1 MDKKYTCTK
10 YACYTTSMTMSIVSN
25 FTPLLFLT
33 FRDLYDISYSLLGL
47 LVLINFTTQLT
58 IDLIFSF
65 FSHRFNI
72 PLTVKLIPVIAVVGM
87 MIYAL
92 SPFIFPGMVYLGIV
106 IATIIISASSGL
118 AEVLISPVIAAI
130 PAKDP
135 EHEMSKL
142 HSMYAWGVV
151 GVVIVSTVFLLVF
164 GHENWQWLAAI
175 FTLVPLTSAILYAGA
190 EIPEMQTPEKATGAM
205 QYLRNPVLW
214 VYFAAIFVC
223 GAAECTMGQWA
234 SSYLEQALGIPKVFG
249 DIFGVA
255 LFSAMLGLG
264 RSGYA
269 KFGKNIRRVLLLGA
283 IGSAVCYFVAA
294 ISPFAVIGLIACA
307 LCGFCASMLWPGML
321 IIAPERFP
329 NGGVFIYAIMAAGGD
344 LGASVVPQLVG
355 IITDVALTNPT
366 FMDLAQ
372 TFDLAPER
380 FGMKLGLLVGMLFP
394 LCGIP
399 LFVRFVKESN
409 KKKMEPI

>member
-1 MDKKYTCTK
+1 MDKKYTCIK

-47 LVLINFTTQLT
+47 LILINFTTQLT

-87 MIYAL
+87 VIYAL

-118 AEVLISPVIAAI
+118 AEVLTSPVIAAI

-164 GHENWQWLAAI
+164 GHENW
-175 FTLVPLTSAILYAGA
+175 
-190 EIPEMQTPEKATGAM
+190 
-205 QYLRNPVLW
+205 
-214 VYFAAIFVC
+214 
-223 GAAECTMGQWA
+223 
-234 SSYLEQALGIPKVFG
+234 
-249 DIFGVA
+249 
-255 LFSAMLGLG
+255 
-264 RSGYA
+264 
-269 KFGKNIRRVLLLGA
+269 
-283 IGSAVCYFVAA
+283 
-294 ISPFAVIGLIACA
+294 
-307 LCGFCASMLWPGML
+307 
-321 IIAPERFP
+321 
-329 NGGVFIYAIMAAGGD
+329 
-344 LGASVVPQLVG
+344 
-355 IITDVALTNPT
+355 
-366 FMDLAQ
+366 
-372 TFDLAPER
+372 
-380 FGMKLGLLVGMLFP
+380 
-394 LCGIP
+394 
-399 LFVRFVKESN
+399 
-409 KKKMEPI
+409 